1 MNRPTGVTVLA
12 ILSFIGAFFS
22 ILGGLALLGLSGFL
36 GAVGGT
42 GLAVLFGVYA
52 LVWGVIAVWIAYG
65 LWTLNAGIWRWALF
79 LQVAGILVTII
90 EIVLQYASI
99 SGGIISIVINGIIIY
114 YLTTPGV
121 RAAFGQPTGGT
132 NMEALMMAFGGGGA
146 SAAASAPPAPPAPA
160 AAPVAE
166 APAAPT
172 PEPEPMAA
180 PDLEPMAGETATA
193 EPDAVDEHE
202 GHDHDG
208 HDHDEDGAPA

>member
-52 LVWGVIAVWIAYG
+52 LAWGVVAVWIAYG

-79 LQVAGILVTII
+79 LQVAGIVVTLI
-90 EIVLQYASI
+90 EIVLQYTSV

-132 NMEALMMAFGGGGA
+132 SMEALMMAFGGGGA
-146 SAAASAPPAPPAPA
+146 GAAASAPPAPPAAAPAMEAA
-160 AAPVAE
+160 AAP
-166 APAAPT
+166 AAD
-172 PEPEPMAA
+172 PEPMADEA
-180 PDLEPMAGETATA
+180 MAEAA
-193 EPDAVDEHE
+193 DE

-208 HDHDEDGAPA
+208 HDHDDHA